1 MAARNYVAELV
12 GTYILVFFGS
22 TSVTIASAI
31 NAGPMGLLIVSLAH
45 ALALAL
51 VVYMFGGVSGA
62 HVNPAITIAQLV
74 YRGIRGLDALG
85 YIVFQLVGAALAGL
99 THRAILPTLG
109 AATEFGL
116 TRPTSLIGGD
126 PGLAAVIELILT
138 FFLGLSVAMVVHQRV
153 PSGSSGFVIGFTLG
167 MAILVGGP
175 LTGAS
180 LNPARTFG
188 PAIASMN
195 FSTFWPYVVGPV
207 VGAILGTGVGYAVG
221 KERT

>member
-1 MAARNYVAELV
+1 MIVHGPETMAGRNYVAELV

-99 THRAILPTLG
+99 THRAILPTVG

-116 TRPTSLIGGD
+116 TRPTSL
-126 PGLAAVIELILT
+126 
-138 FFLGLSVAMVVHQRV
+138 
-153 PSGSSGFVIGFTLG
+153 
-167 MAILVGGP
+167 
-175 LTGAS
+175 
-180 LNPARTFG
+180 
-188 PAIASMN
+188 
-195 FSTFWPYVVGPV
+195 
-207 VGAILGTGVGYAVG
+207 
-221 KERT
+221 